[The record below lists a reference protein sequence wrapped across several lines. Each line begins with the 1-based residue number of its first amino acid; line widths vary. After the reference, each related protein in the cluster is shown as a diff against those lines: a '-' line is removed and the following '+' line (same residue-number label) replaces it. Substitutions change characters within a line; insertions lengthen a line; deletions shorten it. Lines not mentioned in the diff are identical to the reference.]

1 MMPNV
6 DPRQLK
12 KMMQRVGMSIDEI
25 KEVQKVIISTADKEY
40 IFTDATVSIMGVKGE
55 KTYQINGIPKIVD
68 RLSEEDVALVVEKT
82 GTSTEEARIAL
93 KKADG
98 DIAQAILDLSA

>member
-1 MMPNV
+1 MPNV

-12 KMMQRVGMSIDEI
+12 KMMRRMGMSVDEI
-25 KEVQKVIISTADKEY
+25 EEVQKVIISTADKEY
-40 IFTDATVSIMGVKGE
+40 IFRDATVSIMGVKGE
-55 KTYQINGIPKIVD
+55 KTYQISGIPEIAD
-68 RLSEEDVALVVEKT
+68 RLSEEDIALVVEKT
-82 GTSTEEARIAL
+82 EASMEEARTAL

>member
-12 KMMQRVGMSIDEI
+12 KMMRRMGMSVDEI
-25 KEVQKVIISTADKEY
+25 EGVEKVLIRTRDKDY
-40 IFTDATVSIMGVKGE
+40 IFTDVAVSVMDVKGD
-55 KTYQINGIPKIVD
+55 KTYQISGNPEVIN
-68 RLSEEDVALVVEKT
+68 RLDEEDVALVIEKT
-82 GTSTEEARIAL
+82 GVSIDDARAAL

-98 DIAQAILDLSA
+98 DLAQAILDLSS